1 MKEQSESRAA
11 LQYWASKDQRMMK
24 TLQNKGHNDGV
35 PYREERQD
43 HWLTP
48 LPTAFSR
55 ALSWGHVHAMQKD
68 GCVQA
73 QKNTIGTEYLVFKD
87 YLRICAHLST
97 HYVWVTVG
105 ELQTAGERNK
115 WCTEVKVHRDGRD
128 QKSQIKWQIRS
139 VKYAEGSV
147 EIICIQ
153 WHLYYNIGGHR
164 AGSWYDLNTAMM
176 SCPPQAATHQ
186 GQGSL
191 ETIMP
196 CAPCETI
203 RVLPSL
209 PVV

>member
-1 MKEQSESRAA
+1 MGTCPCHAEGWLCSGPEEYNWNWVSGFQG
-11 LQYWASKDQRMMK
+11 LFKDMC
-24 TLQNKGHNDGV
+24 
-35 PYREERQD
+35 
-43 HWLTP
+43 TP
-48 LPTAFSR
+48 LNTLCVGYCGRTAD
-55 ALSWGHVHAMQKD
+55 W
-68 GCVQA
+68 
-73 QKNTIGTEYLVFKD
+73 
-87 YLRICAHLST
+87 
-97 HYVWVTVG
+97 
-105 ELQTAGERNK
+105 GERNK
-115 WCTEVKVHRDGRD
+115 WCMEVKVHRDGRD

-153 WHLYYNIGGHR
+153 WHLYYNIGAHR

-203 RVLPSL
+203 RVLPAL